1 MRVGINHG
9 TEVRKFPTQ
18 APQSFQ
24 MEAEAGGEEDFWT
37 GVITIEECE
46 ELNLKVGGE
55 VRERR
60 QVMHLWRRVYQGV
73 GQG

>member
-1 MRVGINHG
+1 
-9 TEVRKFPTQ
+9 
-18 APQSFQ
+18 

-37 GVITIEECE
+37 CVITIEECE

-60 QVMHLWRRVYQGV
+60 QVMWNVCISGEGFIKGWGRGKPRWQQRSV
-73 GQG
+73 GKVNNVPSL

>member
-1 MRVGINHG
+1 
-9 TEVRKFPTQ
+9 
-18 APQSFQ
+18 

-46 ELNLKVGGE
+46 GLNLKVGGE

-60 QVMHLWRRVYQGV
+60 QVVVECMHLWRRVYQGV
-73 GQG
+73 GQE